1 MDGVEGL
8 VMVVRMMQV
17 QVSVQVLVD
26 TVVIFNTL
34 FLLLSNERQERRMR
48 PPTLSVSNICV
59 SILNIAY
66 RKKVILFAAKFL
78 ALLTWR
84 ILTFCKEYCL
94 R

>member
-1 MDGVEGL
+1 MEVVIVDGVEGL

-17 QVSVQVLVD
+17 LVD
-26 TVVIFNTL
+26 TVVTFNTL

-48 PPTLSVSNICV
+48 PPTLSVSNLCV

-66 RKKVILFAAKFL
+66 IKKVILFAAKFL

-84 ILTFCKEYCL
+84 ILTFCKKNCL